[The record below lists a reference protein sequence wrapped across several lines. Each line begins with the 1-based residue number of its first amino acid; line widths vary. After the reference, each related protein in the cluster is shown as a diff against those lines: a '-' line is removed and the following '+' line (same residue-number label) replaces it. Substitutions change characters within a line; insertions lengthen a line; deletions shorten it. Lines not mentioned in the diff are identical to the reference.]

1 MADPNLKVDIAGFI
15 DHALLTPT
23 ATPEDVSR
31 CCAEADRYRFAT
43 VCIYP
48 SHVKQAVEILRNK
61 FPQVCTVIGFP
72 AGATTSAV
80 KLYEAQEAIEQ
91 GAAELDVMINLG
103 WLKVGKTNDLH
114 RELAEI
120 CELGQPVKAILEMA
134 LLTDDEKKLAA
145 DVCMDAGVA
154 YLKTSTG
161 WFGGATVEDVKL
173 LQQITKDRVG
183 IKAAGGIRTVEQ
195 AIDLIVAGATRLGTS
210 RGVELMRQRDTL
222 E

>member
-1 MADPNLKVDIAGFI
+1 MAAPLAEIDLAGFI
-15 DHALLTPT
+15 DHALLNPT

-31 CCAEADRYRFAT
+31 CCGEADRYKFAT
-43 VCIYP
+43 VCVYP
-48 SHVKQAVEILRNK
+48 FHVKQAVEILLNK
-61 FPQVCTVIGFP
+61 APKVCTVIGFP

-80 KLYEAQEAIEQ
+80 KIYEAQEAVEN
-91 GAAELDVMINLG
+91 GADELDVVINLG
-103 WLKVGKTNDLH
+103 LLKVGKTNELH

-134 LLTDDEKKLAA
+134 LLTDDEKKMAA
-145 DVCMDAGVA
+145 DACMDAGVA

-173 LQQITKDRVG
+173 LKQFTKDRVG
-183 IKAAGGIRTVEQ
+183 IKASGGIRTLEQ

-210 RGVELMRQRDTL
+210 RGVDLMRQRDTL